1 MLYKLAFILILFSV
15 IVQSTNL
22 KKLYYVKFGGKP
34 SASVFDKLQKH
45 GFVNQVEVGHM
56 VTLFC
61 FIYVY
66 SLLMKMAPGHLRS
79 CVMPI
84 ECVIKIAVNKVNSQL
99 EIEH

>member
-1 MLYKLAFILILFSV
+1 
-15 IVQSTNL
+15 
-22 KKLYYVKFGGKP
+22 
-34 SASVFDKLQKH
+34 
-45 GFVNQVEVGHM
+45 M